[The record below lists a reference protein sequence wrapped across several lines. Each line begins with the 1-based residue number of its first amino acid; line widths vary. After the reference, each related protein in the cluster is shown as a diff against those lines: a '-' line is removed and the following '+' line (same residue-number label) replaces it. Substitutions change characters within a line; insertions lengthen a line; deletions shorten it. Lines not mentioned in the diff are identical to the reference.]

1 MKKIALSLAGV
12 LAAVAFAP
20 EASAVPVFA
29 RQTGMACTACHFQHF
44 PLLNG
49 FGRAFKAAGYTMMGS
64 QEKVEGEKLS
74 LPDRVNMG
82 VFTTTYYQNEDSG
95 KTDGNKNP
103 RSADHWGVPGTGGE
117 LSLFIGGRISDNAG
131 FLMEAGLGG
140 GGPSHIS
147 SVADLAAAIA
157 AGSGGS
163 ISAPGGGIVGAA
175 KLAIL
180 YPVGDAR
187 VGAVIHSSTGQGVAY
202 SFELLNTGAANT
214 HKMMGN
220 GGPGDQHVRAAYA
233 AQYLHTATSA
243 TGVSLVANND
253 KGFIVVGAYEM
264 AGNDAV
270 GGASSLGLTYVR
282 AAAIMEAN
290 GWDVGFGLQNFGG
303 KSATTGPLYGAVN
316 NSPKATIIDVQAQ
329 GEVVELP
336 IGLYAS
342 YGTAPAGTANDINVL
357 NPDGGLGG
365 DAATS
370 FNLAAEIGIIPHTST
385 LQVAYRNAKNGA
397 TSNNADNAL
406 MLGVTY
412 EIEQNIGLSYT
423 HTSQFGSAWNTVATA
438 TGTEAPAG
446 RTADT
451 LLLEVLF

>member
-1 MKKIALSLAGV
+1 
-12 LAAVAFAP
+12 
-20 EASAVPVFA
+20 
-29 RQTGMACTACHFQHF
+29 
-44 PLLNG
+44 
-49 FGRAFKAAGYTMMGS
+49 MMGS

-74 LPDRVNMG
+74 VPDRVNMG

-95 KTDGNKNP
+95 KTDGNQNP

-117 LSLFIGGRISDNAG
+117 LSLFIGGRISENAG

-140 GGPSHIS
+140 GGPSHVS
-147 SVADLAAAIA
+147 SVADIVGTTAT
-157 AGSGGS
+157 GTVVV
-163 ISAPGGGIVGAA
+163 PGGGLVGSA
-175 KLAIL
+175 KLAML

-214 HKMMGN
+214 HKIMGN
-220 GGPGDQHVRAAYA
+220 GGPNGQHVAAFSA
-233 AQYLHTATSA
+233 SQYLHTATAA

-253 KGFIVVGAYEM
+253 KGFVVVGAYEM

-270 GGASSLGLTYVR
+270 GGANSLGLTYVR
-282 AAAIMEAN
+282 AAAIMEAD
-290 GWDVGFGLQNFGG
+290 GWDLGFGLQNFGG
-303 KSATTGPLYGAVN
+303 KSATTGPDYGAVN
-316 NSPKATIIDVQAQ
+316 NSPKATIVDVQAQ
-329 GEVVELP
+329 GEVAAMP

-342 YGTAPAGTANDINVL
+342 YGTAAAGTANDVNVL
-357 NPDGGLGG
+357 NPAGLLGG
-365 DAATS
+365 TAATS
-370 FNLAAEIGIIPHTST
+370 LNLAAEIGFIPHTAT

-397 TSNNADNAL
+397 ASDNADNAL

-412 EIEQNIGLSYT
+412 ELEQNIGLSYT

-438 TGTEAPAG
+438 TGTEVPAG
-446 RTADT
+446 RVADT